1 MDRSSLEK
9 SLLSS
14 ISKPTMEDE
23 DANVDPLDNMDP
35 FMDEPMLSL
44 EGGIVTTIEEGAD
57 DKSPESEKSH
67 FRQTASAILNKLN
80 PYNVDHVAM
89 NLTAIPITSEGELK
103 TCMELIYEI
112 AINKTNP
119 TVAELCAKLCQVI
132 QMRKVVS
139 EKSKTETVNFRK
151 LLISHCQKEFENA
164 NNENQ
169 EETLIDQEEALTLKK
184 RRLGNII
191 FVGELYKVEMLTAII
206 MHSCLEKLL
215 KMRDEES
222 LECLCKLLM
231 TVGKK
236 LNVETKRRLSKDR
249 GWGSSKGVKDL
260 SVYLNEM
267 KKIKNDKQR
276 ASQMIQGVLKHL
288 Q

>member
-151 LLISHCQKEFENA
+151 LLISRCQKEFDNDYMKSLDR
-164 NNENQ
+164 NKSPCRFGWRK
-169 EETLIDQEEALTLKK
+169 DQEYT
-184 RRLGNII
+184 
-191 FVGELYKVEMLTAII
+191 
-206 MHSCLEKLL
+206 
-215 KMRDEES
+215 
-222 LECLCKLLM
+222 
-231 TVGKK
+231 
-236 LNVETKRRLSKDR
+236 
-249 GWGSSKGVKDL
+249 
-260 SVYLNEM
+260 
-267 KKIKNDKQR
+267 
-276 ASQMIQGVLKHL
+276 
-288 Q
+288 